1 MLSSTPSKGGWG
13 RPCRC
18 APTRGAMTARRDT
31 YAWKCRLAGYA
42 EAMNLL
48 HQVAWDEGFA
58 KHTNVL
64 RQIVLLG
71 EYRGRMARRKEDL
84 EVRMDALRFRRE
96 LRAIHSPRHRDVG
109 KENTDRGVLI
119 EDGQRFSRL
128 GGHNHVKAKS
138 GQKIGGAIPNVR
150 VVLDEQHLSLSGH
163 HIVSFRIGD
172 HDFVDWRFQA
182 SRQIHLDRSA
192 RTSPNPPACP
202 QD

>member
-1 MLSSTPSKGGWG
+1 NSLDPRRTAMNFAASRPASK
-13 RPCRC
+13 
-18 APTRGAMTARRDT
+18 
-31 YAWKCRLAGYA
+31 LAGYA

-96 LRAIHSPRHRDVG
+96 LRAIHPPRHRDVG

-128 GGHNHVKAKS
+128 GGHNDAKAKS

-150 VVLDEQHLSLSGH
+150 VVLDEQHPRA
-163 HIVSFRIGD
+163 VSD
-172 HDFVDWRFQA
+172 QPVSYPQA
-182 SRQIHLDRSA
+182 LK
-192 RTSPNPPACP
+192 
-202 QD
+202 